1 MCRTIVFLF
10 LYVHALYLSAEC
22 NRKVETLFDA
32 ESLPAEICLPE
43 GYVINTVSFTDS
55 NKDGLEDIWITW
67 HKEKFEIGDTTF
79 VSVYFQTKDSS
90 YSLNKTFSNIFP
102 VWFGDY
108 DYRTIDVDSLPEK
121 WKSIFRKYSDMY
133 EVSPLDLRYYS
144 IEEDLINLAVLY
156 DAGSFLRIIYKY
168 DVKKN
173 NWLYFSSS
181 IHISL
186 TENETPIDLSKTVGP
201 TIDDFDYLHI
211 FE

>member
-1 MCRTIVFLF
+1 MFFFCVQ
-10 LYVHALYLSAEC
+10 VLYLSAEC

-43 GYVINTVSFTDS
+43 GYVINNVLFTDS

-67 HKEKFEIGDTTF
+67 HKEKFGIGDTTF
-79 VSVYFQTKDSS
+79 VSVYFQSKDST

-102 VWFGDY
+102 IWFGDY
-108 DYRTIDVDSLPEK
+108 DYRTIDENSMPEK
-121 WKSIFRKYSDMY
+121 WKSIFRKYAYMY
-133 EVSPLDLRYYS
+133 EISPLRDYS
-144 IEEDLINLAVLY
+144 IEKNLINLDVLY
-156 DAGSFLRIIYKY
+156 DAGSVIKVIYKY

-173 NWLYFSSS
+173 NWFYFNSCVHYRSGD
-181 IHISL
+181 
-186 TENETPIDLSKTVGP
+186 EKPIDLSKSVGP

>member
-1 MCRTIVFLF
+1 MKMSRIITFVFF
-10 LYVHALYLSAEC
+10 CVQVLYLSAEC

-43 GYVINTVSFTDS
+43 GYVINNVLFTDS

-67 HKEKFEIGDTTF
+67 HKEKFGIGDTTF
-79 VSVYFQTKDSS
+79 VSVYFQSKDST

-102 VWFGDY
+102 IWFGDY
-108 DYRTIDVDSLPEK
+108 DYRTIDENSMPEK
-121 WKSIFRKYSDMY
+121 WKSIFRKYAYMY
-133 EVSPLDLRYYS
+133 EISPLRDYS
-144 IEEDLINLAVLY
+144 IEKNLINLDVLY
-156 DAGSFLRIIYKY
+156 DAGSVIKIIYKY

-173 NWLYFSSS
+173 NWFYFNSCVHYRSGD
-181 IHISL
+181 
-186 TENETPIDLSKTVGP
+186 EKPIDLSKSVGP

>member
-1 MCRTIVFLF
+1 VQ
-10 LYVHALYLSAEC
+10 VLYLSAEC

-43 GYVINTVSFTDS
+43 GYVINNVLFTDS

-67 HKEKFEIGDTTF
+67 HKEKFGIGDTTF
-79 VSVYFQTKDSS
+79 VSVYFQSKDST

-102 VWFGDY
+102 IWFGDY
-108 DYRTIDVDSLPEK
+108 DYRTIDENSMPEK
-121 WKSIFRKYSDMY
+121 WKSIFKKYAYMY
-133 EVSPLDLRYYS
+133 EISPLRDYS
-144 IEEDLINLAVLY
+144 IEKNLINLDVLY
-156 DAGSFLRIIYKY
+156 DAGSVIKIIYKY

-173 NWLYFSSS
+173 NWFYFNSCVHYRSGD
-181 IHISL
+181 
-186 TENETPIDLSKTVGP
+186 EEPIDLSKSVGP

>member
-1 MCRTIVFLF
+1 MSRIITFVFF
-10 LYVHALYLSAEC
+10 CVQVLYLSAEC

-43 GYVINTVSFTDS
+43 GYVINNVLFTDS

-67 HKEKFEIGDTTF
+67 HKEKFGIGDTTF
-79 VSVYFQTKDSS
+79 VSVYFQSKDST

-102 VWFGDY
+102 IWFGDY
-108 DYRTIDVDSLPEK
+108 DYRTIDENSMPEK
-121 WKSIFRKYSDMY
+121 WKSIFKKYAYMY
-133 EVSPLDLRYYS
+133 EISPLRDYS
-144 IEEDLINLAVLY
+144 IEKNLINLDVLY
-156 DAGSFLRIIYKY
+156 DAGSVIKIIYKY

-173 NWLYFSSS
+173 NWFYFNSCVHYRSGD
-181 IHISL
+181 
-186 TENETPIDLSKTVGP
+186 EEPIDLSKSVGP

>member
-1 MCRTIVFLF
+1 MKMSRIITFVFF
-10 LYVHALYLSAEC
+10 CVQVLYLSAEC

-43 GYVINTVSFTDS
+43 GYVINNVLFTDS

-67 HKEKFEIGDTTF
+67 HKEKFGIGDTTF
-79 VSVYFQTKDSS
+79 VSVYFQSKDST

-102 VWFGDY
+102 IWFGDY
-108 DYRTIDVDSLPEK
+108 DYRTIDENSMPEK
-121 WKSIFRKYSDMY
+121 WKSIFKKYAYMY
-133 EVSPLDLRYYS
+133 EISPLRDYS
-144 IEEDLINLAVLY
+144 IEKNLINLDVLY
-156 DAGSFLRIIYKY
+156 DAGSVIKIIYKY

-173 NWLYFSSS
+173 NWFYFNSCVHYRSGD
-181 IHISL
+181 
-186 TENETPIDLSKTVGP
+186 EEPIDLSKSVGP

>member
-1 MCRTIVFLF
+1 MQV
-10 LYVHALYLSAEC
+10 LYLSAEC

-43 GYVINTVSFTDS
+43 GYVINNVLFTDS

-67 HKEKFEIGDTTF
+67 HKEKFGIGDTTF
-79 VSVYFQTKDSS
+79 VSVYFQSKDST

-102 VWFGDY
+102 IWFGDY
-108 DYRTIDVDSLPEK
+108 DYRTIDENSMPEK
-121 WKSIFRKYSDMY
+121 WKSIFRKYAYMY
-133 EVSPLDLRYYS
+133 EISPLRDYS
-144 IEEDLINLAVLY
+144 IEKNLINLDVLY
-156 DAGSFLRIIYKY
+156 DAGSVIKVIYKY

-173 NWLYFSSS
+173 NWFYFNSCVHYRSGD
-181 IHISL
+181 
-186 TENETPIDLSKTVGP
+186 EKPIDLSKSVGP

>member
-1 MCRTIVFLF
+1 MCRIIAFIF
-10 LYVHALYLSAEC
+10 IYVHALYLSAEC

-108 DYRTIDVDSLPEK
+108 DYRKIDVNSLPEK

-173 NWLYFSSS
+173 NWLYFNSC

>member
-1 MCRTIVFLF
+1 MSRIITFVFF
-10 LYVHALYLSAEC
+10 CVQVLYLSAEC

-43 GYVINTVSFTDS
+43 GYVINNVLFTDS

-67 HKEKFEIGDTTF
+67 HKEKFGIGDTTF
-79 VSVYFQTKDSS
+79 VSVYFQSKDST

-102 VWFGDY
+102 IWFGDY
-108 DYRTIDVDSLPEK
+108 DYRTIDENSMPEK
-121 WKSIFRKYSDMY
+121 WKSIFKKYAYMY
-133 EVSPLDLRYYS
+133 EISPLRDYS
-144 IEEDLINLAVLY
+144 IEKNLINLDVLY
-156 DAGSFLRIIYKY
+156 DAGSVLKIIYKY

-173 NWLYFSSS
+173 NWFYFNSCVHYRSGD
-181 IHISL
+181 
-186 TENETPIDLSKTVGP
+186 EEPIDLSKSVGP

>member
-1 MCRTIVFLF
+1 MSRIITFVFF
-10 LYVHALYLSAEC
+10 CVQVLYLSAEC

-43 GYVINTVSFTDS
+43 GYVINNVLFTDS

-67 HKEKFEIGDTTF
+67 HKEKFGIGDTTF
-79 VSVYFQTKDSS
+79 VSVYFQSKDST

-102 VWFGDY
+102 IWFGDY
-108 DYRTIDVDSLPEK
+108 DYRTIDENSMPEK
-121 WKSIFRKYSDMY
+121 WKSIFRKYAYMY
-133 EVSPLDLRYYS
+133 EISPLRDYS
-144 IEEDLINLAVLY
+144 IEKKLINLDVLY
-156 DAGSFLRIIYKY
+156 DAGSVIKVIYKY

-173 NWLYFSSS
+173 NWFYFNSCVHYRSGD
-181 IHISL
+181 
-186 TENETPIDLSKTVGP
+186 EKPIDLSKSVGP

>member
-1 MCRTIVFLF
+1 MSRIITFVFF
-10 LYVHALYLSAEC
+10 CVQVLYLSAEC

-43 GYVINTVSFTDS
+43 GYVINNVLFTDS

-67 HKEKFEIGDTTF
+67 HKEKFGIGDTTF
-79 VSVYFQTKDSS
+79 VSVYFQSKDST

-102 VWFGDY
+102 IWFGDY
-108 DYRTIDVDSLPEK
+108 DYRTIDENSIPEK
-121 WKSIFRKYSDMY
+121 WKSIFRKYAYMY
-133 EVSPLDLRYYS
+133 EISPLRDYS
-144 IEEDLINLAVLY
+144 IEKNLINLDVLY
-156 DAGSFLRIIYKY
+156 DAGSVIKIIYKY

-173 NWLYFSSS
+173 NWFYFNSCVHYRSGD
-181 IHISL
+181 
-186 TENETPIDLSKTVGP
+186 EKPIDLSKSVGP

>member
-1 MCRTIVFLF
+1 MSRIITFVFF
-10 LYVHALYLSAEC
+10 CVQVLYLSAEC

-43 GYVINTVSFTDS
+43 GYVINNVLFTDS

-67 HKEKFEIGDTTF
+67 HKEKFGIGDTTF
-79 VSVYFQTKDSS
+79 VSVYFQSKDST

-102 VWFGDY
+102 IWFGDY
-108 DYRTIDVDSLPEK
+108 DYRTIDENSMPEK
-121 WKSIFRKYSDMY
+121 WKSIFRKYAYMY
-133 EVSPLDLRYYS
+133 EISPLRDYS
-144 IEEDLINLAVLY
+144 IEKNLINLDVLY
-156 DAGSFLRIIYKY
+156 DAGSVIKIIYKY

-173 NWLYFSSS
+173 NWFYFNSCVHYRSGD
-181 IHISL
+181 
-186 TENETPIDLSKTVGP
+186 EKPIDLSKSVGP

>member
-1 MCRTIVFLF
+1 MKMSRIITFVFF
-10 LYVHALYLSAEC
+10 CVQVLYLSAEC

-43 GYVINTVSFTDS
+43 GYVINNVLFTDS

-67 HKEKFEIGDTTF
+67 HKEKFGIGDTTF
-79 VSVYFQTKDSS
+79 VSVYFQSKDST

-102 VWFGDY
+102 IWFGDY
-108 DYRTIDVDSLPEK
+108 DYRTIDENSMPEK
-121 WKSIFRKYSDMY
+121 WKSILKKYAYMY
-133 EVSPLDLRYYS
+133 EISPLRDYS
-144 IEEDLINLAVLY
+144 IEKNLINLDVLY
-156 DAGSFLRIIYKY
+156 DAGSVIKIIYKY

-173 NWLYFSSS
+173 NWFYFNSCVHYRSGD
-181 IHISL
+181 
-186 TENETPIDLSKTVGP
+186 EEPIDLSKSVGP

>member
-1 MCRTIVFLF
+1 MKMSRIITFVFF
-10 LYVHALYLSAEC
+10 CVQVLYLSAEC

-43 GYVINTVSFTDS
+43 GYVINNVLFTDS

-67 HKEKFEIGDTTF
+67 HKEKFGIGDTTF
-79 VSVYFQTKDSS
+79 VSVYFQSKDST

-102 VWFGDY
+102 IWFGDY
-108 DYRTIDVDSLPEK
+108 DYRTIDENSMPEK
-121 WKSIFRKYSDMY
+121 WKSIFRKYAYMY
-133 EVSPLDLRYYS
+133 EISPLRDYS
-144 IEEDLINLAVLY
+144 IEKNLINLDVLY
-156 DAGSFLRIIYKY
+156 DAGSVIKIIYKY

-173 NWLYFSSS
+173 NWFYFNSCVHYRSGD
-181 IHISL
+181 
-186 TENETPIDLSKTVGP
+186 EEPIDLSKSVGP

>member
-1 MCRTIVFLF
+1 MSRIITFVFF
-10 LYVHALYLSAEC
+10 CVQVLYLSAEC

-43 GYVINTVSFTDS
+43 GYVINNVLFTDS

-67 HKEKFEIGDTTF
+67 HKEKFGIGDTTF
-79 VSVYFQTKDSS
+79 VSVYFQSKDST

-102 VWFGDY
+102 IWFGDY
-108 DYRTIDVDSLPEK
+108 DYRTIDENSMPEK
-121 WKSIFRKYSDMY
+121 WKSIFRKYAYMY
-133 EVSPLDLRYYS
+133 EISPLRDYS
-144 IEEDLINLAVLY
+144 IEKNLINLDVLY
-156 DAGSFLRIIYKY
+156 DAGSVIKIIYKY

-173 NWLYFSSS
+173 NWFYFNSCVHYRSGD
-181 IHISL
+181 
-186 TENETPIDLSKTVGP
+186 EEPIDLSKSVGP

>member
-1 MCRTIVFLF
+1 MSRVIVFVF
-10 LYVHALYLSAEC
+10 FCVQVFYLSAEC
-22 NRKVETLFDA
+22 NRMVETLFDA

-79 VSVYFQTKDSS
+79 VSVYFQSKDSS
-90 YSLNKTFSNIFP
+90 QSLNKTFSNIFP
-102 VWFGDY
+102 IWFGDY
-108 DYRTIDVDSLPEK
+108 DYRNIDVNSLPEK
-121 WKSIFRKYSDMY
+121 WKSIFRKYSYKY

-173 NWLYFSSS
+173 NWLYFNSC

>member
-1 MCRTIVFLF
+1 MSRIITFVFF
-10 LYVHALYLSAEC
+10 CVQVLYLSAEC

-43 GYVINTVSFTDS
+43 GYVINNVLFTDS

-67 HKEKFEIGDTTF
+67 HKEKFGIGDTTF
-79 VSVYFQTKDSS
+79 VSVYFQSKDST

-102 VWFGDY
+102 IWFGDY
-108 DYRTIDVDSLPEK
+108 DYRTIDENSMPEK
-121 WKSIFRKYSDMY
+121 WKSIFRKYAYMY
-133 EVSPLDLRYYS
+133 EISPLRDYS
-144 IEEDLINLAVLY
+144 IEKNLINLDVLY
-156 DAGSFLRIIYKY
+156 DAGSVIKVIYKY

-173 NWLYFSSS
+173 NWFYFNSCVHYRSGD
-181 IHISL
+181 
-186 TENETPIDLSKTVGP
+186 EKPIDLSKSVGP